1 MAEKFRTTKAAH
13 FESLGAFRD
22 FIETICQ
29 KRGIDSQTRYELKL
43 AVDEAC
49 TNIITHGYANM
60 NPGSIIL
67 DLELDSRQA
76 IMRITDFGH
85 PFEPCEP
92 EAPDMNAALEDR
104 PTSGFGLFIIY
115 STMDDVNYKTT
126 EEGNS
131 LILTK
136 RLIHQEVS
144 A

>member
-1 MAEKFRTTKAAH
+1 MAEKFRTTKSAH
-13 FESLGAFRD
+13 LESLGAFRD
-22 FIETICQ
+22 FVEKICQ
-29 KRGIDSQTRYELKL
+29 KKGIDSQTRYELKL

-49 TNIITHGYANM
+49 MNIITHGYADM

-67 DLELDSRQA
+67 DLELDARQV

-85 PFEPCEP
+85 PFEPFEP

-115 STMDDVNYKTT
+115 NTMDNVDYETT
-126 EEGNS
+126 EAGNT

-136 RLIHQEVS
+136 RLSRQKVS